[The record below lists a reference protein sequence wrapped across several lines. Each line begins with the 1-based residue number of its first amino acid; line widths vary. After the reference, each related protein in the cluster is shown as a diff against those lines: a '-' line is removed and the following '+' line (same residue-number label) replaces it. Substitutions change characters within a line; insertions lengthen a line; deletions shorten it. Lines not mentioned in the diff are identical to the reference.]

1 MRSQVRSCPF
11 GEKWLSHSWL
21 YQPSD
26 RWQKGNSTDESPPL
40 QVQVYGLWLWLS
52 GADIL
57 CPGQSQLHSSLC
69 KVCGRSIEGD
79 DPQRHSPTFG
89 CVVGHDQRDSHSSS
103 WLSICSALSWGSGQH
118 RHRRVCRSKI
128 LLSGKS
134 LDAENMVFRSPL
146 NRLVHCTSSKV
157 SPLSILCK
165 HIFSGQPLYTMI
177 RSSEINRLSHIQSLS
192 GA

>member
-1 MRSQVRSCPF
+1 MQPNKQAAEKVMLDWVKLAQESKVPHQMKMSVTIMAYRTGILAWYDCPI
-11 GEKWLSHSWL
+11 
-21 YQPSD
+21 
-26 RWQKGNSTDESPPL
+26 STGKE
-40 QVQVYGLWLWLS
+40 
-52 GADIL
+52 
-57 CPGQSQLHSSLC
+57 
-69 KVCGRSIEGD
+69 EG
-79 DPQRHSPTFG
+79 
-89 CVVGHDQRDSHSSS
+89 
-103 WLSICSALSWGSGQH
+103 INN
-118 RHRRVCRSKI
+118 KII